1 MSLSA
6 MEFDRPEM
14 TQIQSLILFWNTVEI
29 PSARTKIHIYTA
41 SAKTLC
47 LPEYVL
53 YSTFL
58 ADTYCLPVTLIF
70 VKSIAKTSRAGG
82 GGGGGGLWKRRVRIS
97 EPV

>member
-6 MEFDRPEM
+6 MEFDRPEV
-14 TQIQSLILFWNTVEI
+14 TQIQSLILFCNIVEI

-82 GGGGGGLWKRRVRIS
+82 GGGCGR
-97 EPV
+97 EE